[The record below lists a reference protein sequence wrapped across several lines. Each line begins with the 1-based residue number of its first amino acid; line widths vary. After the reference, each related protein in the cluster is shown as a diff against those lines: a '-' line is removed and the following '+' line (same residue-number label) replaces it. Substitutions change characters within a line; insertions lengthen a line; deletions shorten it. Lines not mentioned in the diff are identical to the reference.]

1 MNKLSEFGEGALDVG
16 STRRVVYILLFLP
29 LLGDEG
35 TSLTSE
41 FLPRGP
47 VSLLVST
54 NITIDFLSLA
64 IELGSKFSEHG
75 VCRPLGYV
83 KVKETGREGEKVGG
97 SNGLRGEMTDGNC
110 RNLSIIGALVE
121 HKALMPTYAI
131 NVQVEREVLN

>member
-1 MNKLSEFGEGALDVG
+1 MNKLSEFGEGTLDVG

-35 TSLTSE
+35 TSLTAE

-64 IELGSKFSEHG
+64 IELGSKSSEHG
-75 VCRPLGYV
+75 VFRPLGYV
-83 KVKETGREGEKVGG
+83 KVKETGREGEKDGG
-97 SNGLRGEMTDGNC
+97 TNGLKRRG
-110 RNLSIIGALVE
+110 
-121 HKALMPTYAI
+121 
-131 NVQVEREVLN
+131 LNG